1 MAIFRREAARSGEI
15 AMKWPDLLGFA
26 RNLIQFAAYCG
37 RRFADDQ
44 CLRRATQLSY
54 ASLLALVPILAICV
68 GLLSGFPAF
77 EQLRIDAQ
85 MLLYDNLLPD
95 AGLEVSDQ
103 VASFVENAR
112 SMTGIGTAALVVT
125 AILLLSAINGAF
137 NAIWR
142 VTEPRP
148 IMIRVMAYWMVLT
161 VSPLLLGASLSLS
174 SYGFAQAV
182 VEHSDRA
189 FGLTR
194 LLPLLLTAGGF
205 TLLYMVVPARSVAF
219 THALGGGVVAAALFE
234 GLKAGFGFYLAE
246 FPSYQAIYGAMAAI
260 PIFLIWMYLSWA
272 VVLFGAEIAAA
283 AREWRLVGRLG
294 AGSRG
299 AGHRLALA
307 LALLYRLRNAA
318 RSGSVLKE
326 TALTRGL
333 PADLEQLSSVLQA
346 LKNSG
351 FVSRS
356 GGRFLL
362 ARDLTSASLEDLLRA
377 LDLDLNPGDGWP
389 EGVEII
395 VAEAAEVGTGIRGKS
410 LAAVI
415 DKATASNPPDGV
427 ARLHPAPKDER

>member
-1 MAIFRREAARSGEI
+1 MAIFRGEAGRNREN
-15 AMKWPDLLGFA
+15 AMKRPDLLGFA
-26 RNLIQFAAYCG
+26 RNLMRFAAYCG
-37 RRFADDQ
+37 RRFMDDQ

-68 GLLSGFPAF
+68 GLLSAFPAF
-77 EQLRIDAQ
+77 EQLRLDAQ

-103 VASFVENAR
+103 VATFVENAR
-112 SMTGIGTAALVVT
+112 GMTGVGTAALMAT

-148 IMIRVMAYWMVLT
+148 FMIRVMAYWMVLT
-161 VSPLLLGASLSLS
+161 VGPLLLGASLSLS
-174 SYGFAQAV
+174 SYGIAQV
-182 VEHSDRA
+182 VMEHGERA

-194 LLPLLLTAGGF
+194 LLPFLLTAGGF
-205 TLLYMVVPARSVAF
+205 TLLYLVVPARSVAF
-219 THALGGGVVAAALFE
+219 THALSGGVVAALLFE
-234 GLKAGFGFYLAE
+234 GLKAGFGLYLSQ
-246 FPSYQAIYGAMAAI
+246 FPSYQAIYGALAAV
-260 PIFLIWMYLSWA
+260 PIFLVWMYLSWA

-283 AREWRLVGRLG
+283 AREWRLVDRLG

-318 RSGSVLKE
+318 RSGTVLKE

-333 PADLEQLSSVLQA
+333 PADLDQLSSVLQA
-346 LKNSG
+346 LKNNG

-362 ARDLTSASLEDLLRA
+362 ARDLTSASLEDLLRG
-377 LDLDLNPGDGWP
+377 LDLNLDPGDGWP
-389 EGVEII
+389 EGVEAI
-395 VAEAAEVGTGIRGKS
+395 VAEAGEVGAGIRGKS
-410 LAAVI
+410 LAALI